1 MSKSFMHLFKGRKC
15 LVPVPTRCLQ
25 TLPTIF
31 DESMSYYEEICK
43 LTFTLNNMIRYL
55 NSMVINAY
63 YIEESQ
69 TLVFCTEGNDN
80 IAFEYK
86 EITETLNVYLYM
98 EGECNPC
105 QTFPSFR

>member
-1 MSKSFMHLFKGRKC
+1 MSKRFMRLFKGRRC

-25 TLPTIF
+25 ILPTIF

-80 IAFEYK
+80 IKFDYK
-86 EITETLNVYLYM
+86 ELTQTLEIELDM
-98 EGECNPC
+98 EGGCNPC
-105 QTFPSFR
+105 QNQW